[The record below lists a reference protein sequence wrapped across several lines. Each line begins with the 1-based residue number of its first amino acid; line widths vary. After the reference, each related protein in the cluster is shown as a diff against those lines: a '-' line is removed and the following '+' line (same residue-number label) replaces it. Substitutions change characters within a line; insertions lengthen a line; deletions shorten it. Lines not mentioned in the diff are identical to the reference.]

1 MIKRISLLALFSL
14 CAVVQAQSQHHLV
27 KGITLNDSL
36 AKVKQHLG
44 KPTSEALTEPNECN
58 DGAPDMQLRYPGMVV
73 TLSKDAHQQFTVSS
87 IDITSATL
95 EVSGIRLGDSTAQVK
110 RVFGNGEMS
119 NNVMVYDFEPQ
130 SGQTYEFTIRAGKVS
145 HIKFNS
151 YMC

>member
-44 KPTSEALTEPNECN
+44 QPTSEALTEPNECN

-73 TLSKDAHQQFTVSS
+73 TLSTPTGQPS
-87 IDITSATL
+87 
-95 EVSGIRLGDSTAQVK
+95 IRLELPPMPTVPK
-110 RVFGNGEMS
+110 GEKLLML
-119 NNVMVYDFEPQ
+119 
-130 SGQTYEFTIRAGKVS
+130 
-145 HIKFNS
+145 
-151 YMC
+151 